1 MSKMTASHLFLI
13 KRLPAVFHYLKKHQ
27 MKGVVAFAF
36 LLFAFASHS
45 QVSKPLKGTIEH
57 ITVHGKNLE
66 GNLEGDSPDRSVS
79 IYLPPSYKTNP
90 KKRYPVIYFLH
101 GYTDS
106 DEKWYNPTVK
116 HWIKM
121 PQIADSI
128 FSNSQLQEMILV
140 TPDAFTRYQGS
151 MYSNSVTTGNWEDY
165 VAKELVAYMDT
176 HYRTLAKASGR
187 GLAGHSMGG
196 YGAMRIGQKYPNI
209 FSAIYLLSPCCL
221 ATNSFTF
228 SPEAAARME
237 AVQDTTQFLKAEF
250 GTKIMFACAAAWS
263 PNPVKAPFYLNLPVK
278 DGAVQN
284 EILQKWT
291 ANAPLAQLD
300 QNIYN
305 LRQLQ
310 AIAFDAGDED
320 KNIAASIGVLDSS
333 LNQYN
338 LPHTYTIYKGN
349 HINHIAD
356 RISQKMLPF
365 FAAILSKE

>member
-1 MSKMTASHLFLI
+1 
-13 KRLPAVFHYLKKHQ
+13 
-27 MKGVVAFAF
+27 MKSFFV
-36 LLFAFASHS
+36 LLFSLVLFTGFTPKA
-45 QVSKPLKGTIEH
+45 PIIKGTVQRIQ
-57 ITVHGKNLE
+57 IHGKGLE
-66 GNLEGDSPDRSVS
+66 GNLEGDSPDRFVSV
-79 IYLPPSYKTNP
+79 YLPPGYASNP
-90 KKRYPVIYFLH
+90 KKRYPVVYFLH

-106 DEKWYNPTVK
+106 DAKWYSPEVK

-121 PQIADSI
+121 PLLADSI
-128 FSNSQLQEMILV
+128 FATRQLPEMILV
-140 TPDAFTRYQGS
+140 TPDAFTRYEGS

-165 VAKELVAYMDT
+165 VAKEMVAYMDS
-176 HYRTLAKASGR
+176 HYRTIAKASGR

-196 YGAMRIGQKYPNI
+196 YGAMRIGQKYPEV

-221 ATNSFTF
+221 TTSGYTF
-228 SPEAAARME
+228 SPQSAARIE
-237 AVQDTTQFLKAEF
+237 AVQDTTQFIKAEF

-263 PNPVKAPFYLNLPVK
+263 PNPVQTPFHLDLPVK
-278 DGAVQN
+278 GGVEQK
-284 EILQKWT
+284 EVLQKWV

-305 LRQLQ
+305 LRRLQ

-320 KNIAASIGVLDSS
+320 RNIAASIGVLDSS
-333 LNQYN
+333 LNKYN

-365 FAAILSKE
+365 FAAALKNE